1 MPVNGVD
8 VERLIVLGLEA
19 LQAEVRMQTEEMRF
33 LKNQQR
39 QVLQQIH
46 KGNGTGNVWCECER
60 QDSSVQAGDCR
71 PQFSSSHPR
80 SFLFNSAIPAH
91 QRELQNRRALITL
104 MLRNAG
110 VSDPEDLVRRLADSG
125 IIFLSS
131 DAASSGA
138 VPISAFPCH
147 FANEVSDAAAQAG
160 DDSSLCNAE
169 KSWSLHHS
177 PTKHSLSRGPS
188 KSSCCSLREIT
199 AETFHH
205 LTKDENLRAKQEN
218 APGENP
224 EDRPLPTL
232 LKCQQQWKASRLL
245 CHAAKQ
251 SQCLEPQ
258 QDAAETKWSGAL
270 TQRSNHRFVDNEVQ
284 GQGEGEARQYRH
296 VLTKQLSKSLELPA
310 DRKWR
315 LNELC
320 ACISHCVPQTS
331 SHGPTTCDP
340 GTDCAARYIFNSYCT
355 SQCESELPCQTIILP
370 YTTECARLPVGQ
382 KQSKARVPRHLEPV
396 AKDGWPS
403 ISEMETLEGSTAQT
417 EMPEEHIC
425 HTKPTKVESGRVWGR
440 SGAAQET
447 TGLTGHKSFDTG
459 IARLVAEFNRNQID
473 SVFDQVSASDTR
485 PTCTAS
491 SVNAAPIKFQEP
503 LELEC
508 QVLQQFSASEAP
520 SAQSFRR
527 SRVATSHPQVQDG
540 PVRTY
545 SLPHAQERLKSK
557 LSWEAD
563 TALPVDEGSPA
574 QSHAMK
580 AQSSKFGPRP
590 SATSQQPPLAVS
602 AQQGDHQNTPECI
615 ENFSPIPATP
625 PNKHALPTK
634 NNCAPPAAV
643 SNGSKSWISRGFG
656 GRLARSNSRP
666 RQ

>member
-1 MPVNGVD
+1 MSVNGVD

-19 LQAEVRMQTEEMRF
+19 LQTEVRMQTEEMRF
-33 LKNQQR
+33 LRNQQR

-46 KGNGTGNVWCECER
+46 KGNGIGNVWCECER
-60 QDSSVQAGDCR
+60 QNSSVQAGDRC
-71 PQFSSSHPR
+71 PQLSSSHPR
-80 SFLFNSAIPAH
+80 NFLFNSAIPAH
-91 QRELQNRRALITL
+91 QREFQNRRALITL

-125 IIFLSS
+125 IIFLNS

-138 VPISAFPCH
+138 VPMSTFPCQ
-147 FANEVSDAAAQAG
+147 FAHEVADAAAQAG

-169 KSWSLHHS
+169 KSWSLHRS
-177 PTKHSLSRGPS
+177 PAKHSLSRGPS

-199 AETFHH
+199 AETLHQ

-218 APGENP
+218 GPGEDP

-232 LKCQQQWKASRLL
+232 LKCQQQWEASQLF

-251 SQCLEPQ
+251 SQCLGAQ
-258 QDAAETKWSGAL
+258 QDAAETKWSGTL
-270 TQRSNHRFVDNEVQ
+270 TQRRFVDNEVQ
-284 GQGEGEARQYRH
+284 GQGEGEARQYRR
-296 VLTKQLSKSLELPA
+296 VLTKQLSKSLEMPA

-320 ACISHCVPQTS
+320 ACISHCFPPTS

-355 SQCESELPCQTIILP
+355 SQCEPELPCQTIILP
-370 YTTECARLPVGQ
+370 YTSECIKLPFGQ
-382 KQSKARVPRHLEPV
+382 KQPKAGVPRHLEPV
-396 AKDGWPS
+396 AKDGWPPS
-403 ISEMETLEGSTAQT
+403 SKMETLERSTAQT

-425 HTKPTKVESGRVWGR
+425 HTKLTKVEGGRVWGG
-440 SGAAQET
+440 SGAAQEP

-459 IARLVAEFNRNQID
+459 IARPVAEFNRNQVD
-473 SVFDQVSASDTR
+473 SVFDQVCASDTR
-485 PTCTAS
+485 LTCAAS

-503 LELEC
+503 LDLEC
-508 QVLQQFSASEAP
+508 QVLPQFSASEARN
-520 SAQSFRR
+520 AQSSRR
-527 SRVATSHPQVQDG
+527 SRVAASHPQVQDG

-563 TALPVDEGSPA
+563 TALPVDEGFPA
-574 QSHAMK
+574 HSHAIK
-580 AQSSKFGPRP
+580 AQSSEFGPHP
-590 SATSQQPPLAVS
+590 SVPLQEPPLAVS
-602 AQQGDHQNTPECI
+602 AQQGDHHNTPECI

-625 PNKHALPTK
+625 PNKHALPSK
-634 NNCAPPAAV
+634 NNGAPPAAV
-643 SNGSKSWISRGFG
+643 SNGSKLWISRGFG